1 MAYNSAYKG
10 AEIDEAVGAVFK
22 NKEKWNT
29 PSAQNVLFSD
39 GENLQAKYDKGFGGG
54 GSGGG
59 GSGGGGNGT
68 VTAVNGVAPDKT
80 GNVFLYGEK
89 TETVSVV
96 DETVTVVQVGNDIGA
111 FIQTMDHSV
120 FVENATFDVSL
131 NGVDYMGI
139 CSFQA
144 PQTNADGSPPML
156 IMTMSGQVVAMVGF
170 MAGMGNGIF
179 FSGLSVT
186 VGESMPLCI
195 TKTVETVQTIPV
207 KYLDIDGIK
216 NAVFASVIN
225 AAEEAL

>member
-59 GSGGGGNGT
+59 GNGT
-68 VTAVNGVAPDKT
+68 VTAVNGVTPDKS
-80 GNVFLYGEK
+80 GNVFLYGEQ
-89 TETVSVV
+89 TETISVV
-96 DETVTVVQVGNDIGA
+96 DETITVVQVGNDIGA
-111 FIQTMDHSV
+111 FIQEMDRSV
-120 FVENATFDVSL
+120 FVENATFDVSI
-131 NGVDYMGI
+131 NGVGYMGI

-156 IMTMSGQVVAMVGF
+156 IMDASNQVVAMVGF
-170 MAGMGNGIF
+170 MEGMGNGIF

-186 VGESMPLCI
+186 VGESMPLRI